1 MIICFMNDTVQYNC
15 LSQWSMC
22 VSVALHVRAN
32 AALAFANRNINKMF
46 TDLGKKTRRKKLEAK
61 I

>member
-32 AALAFANRNINKMF
+32 AALALPTEILTKCSL
-46 TDLGKKTRRKKLEAK
+46 T
-61 I
+61 